1 MYNHNR
7 DKSHFEEKVLE
18 IENFA
23 QRIATKHLLYGTAGM
38 FFETQ
43 QLVAHLRREIE
54 SHCLTWSG
62 GIQLLDEQIHH
73 LKEQDDLLTFNR
85 AKLFIVVEK
94 NRTTTTTLALK
105 QIGFVAGGAQV
116 YGGAS
121 LCVGSL
127 GLACAAYGAPMIT
140 HGLNNMY
147 ENGYYLLYREDRSG
161 TLRDAYRYAAA
172 KLGYG
177 NNEAD
182 IVYGVVDISLSAYGA
197 GRRVL
202 APREKSWSLF
212 RNIESDYIRGWQEAS
227 KTAMALDLTSG
238 SVTGWQMYQIA
249 KEN

>member
-7 DKSHFEEKVLE
+7 DKSNFEHKTHE
-18 IENFA
+18 IETLT
-23 QRIATKHLLYGTAGM
+23 QRIATKHLLYGTSGM

-43 QLVAHLRREIE
+43 QLIGHVRREID
-54 SHCLTWSG
+54 SQCLTWSG
-62 GIQLLDEQIHH
+62 GIQVLDEQIHH
-73 LKEQDDLLTFNR
+73 LKEQDDLLTFNK
-85 AKLFIVVEK
+85 AKLYIVVEN
-94 NRTTTTTLALK
+94 NRATTTTLVLK

-127 GLACAAYGAPMIT
+127 GLACAAYGAPMIA

-147 ENGYYLLYREDRSG
+147 ENGYYLLYREDQSG

-177 NNEAD
+177 NNQAD
-182 IVYGVVDISLSAYGA
+182 LAYGVVDISLSAYGA
-197 GRRVL
+197 GRKVL

-212 RNIESDYIRGWQEAS
+212 RNIESDYIKGWQEAS

-249 KEN
+249 EGN